1 VISAVVGG
9 LAFLCT
15 LGLKWKNIKT
25 HQKEVIESVE
35 EIQDGEKS
43 G

>member
-1 VISAVVGG
+1 MCA
-9 LAFLCT
+9 